1 METEEDK
8 VNGKVSLVHGLKQL
22 ILLKCQYYQSHFWI
36 QCSPYHNSNALFC
49 NRSRKKHSARLLC
62 SWDSPGKNT
71 GVDCH
76 FLFQGIFPAHESN
89 PGLLH
94 CRQIIY
100 YSSHQGSLFH
110 VQWFVFVNLILLMY
124 PSFPAFP
131 FRNLLSLFSV
141 SVSFFLFCVQTICI
155 ISQIP
160 LKVIYL
166 SLSNQITPS

>member
-1 METEEDK
+1 MFLHTNSKLSGQNNPVYNSIKNSKIFRNKLSQKVKDLYSENYKSLIMETEEDK

-76 FLFQGIFPAHESN
+76 SLLQGIFPTQGFN
-89 PGLLH
+89 LVVLH
-94 CRQIIY
+94 CRQILNHL
-100 YSSHQGSLFH
+100 SHQG
-110 VQWFVFVNLILLMY
+110 
-124 PSFPAFP
+124 
-131 FRNLLSLFSV
+131 
-141 SVSFFLFCVQTICI
+141 
-155 ISQIP
+155 IP
-160 LKVIYL
+160 TRI
-166 SLSNQITPS
+166 